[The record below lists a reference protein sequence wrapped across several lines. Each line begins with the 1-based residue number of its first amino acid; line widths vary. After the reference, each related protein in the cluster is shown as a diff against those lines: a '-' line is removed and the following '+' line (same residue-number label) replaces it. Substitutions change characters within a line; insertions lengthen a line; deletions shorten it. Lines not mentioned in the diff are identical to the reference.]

1 MGSLFSFA
9 KPKAPQTQTPKVVY
23 VPAASSGTD
32 APTSSTS
39 ANSGADAGTAQT
51 EAEMLQARAE
61 NLLRRNR
68 SRLGTVLTGFRGV
81 LAPNDLAAQRK
92 TLLGE

>member
-1 MGSLFSFA
+1 MGSIFSFA
-9 KPKAPQTQTPKVVY
+9 KPKKPKAQTTKVVY
-23 VPAASSGTD
+23 VPASSTTTTTG
-32 APTSSTS
+32 TSSETS
-39 ANSGADAGTAQT
+39 SDEAVTTEADVAQT
-51 EAEMLQARAE
+51 RAE

-81 LAPNDLAAQRK
+81 LAPSELSAQRK